1 MVVVKQLRKG
11 GRDMVIN
18 LEKENDNYIIRC
30 DNETNITINNKQLKS
45 TDIYAIFKELTIEQ
59 IEGIVINEI
68 GDNYSEEDKSLLNEL
83 KDILVNI
90 QQRIVEIKNS
100 YA

>member
-1 MVVVKQLRKG
+1 
-11 GRDMVIN
+11 MVIN